1 MRSKQ
6 IICPRIG
13 SGTNHLAPA
22 RRPYGYALAWRA
34 LATLLLMVA
43 LPAPA
48 TWAQQSRVYT
58 VEKLSIEASAADAVV
73 AKKKAIAEAERRAMN
88 IVLWRI
94 TPFSAY
100 ERLPKPKASLIED
113 LLEGFSVRREANS
126 GTQYLATLDF
136 TFQPDAVRQ
145 FLQGYGIP
153 YTDTQAPAISVLP
166 ILMRDGKLV
175 KSGSDAWRKA
185 WSGLDLDHTL
195 TPVRLLA
202 LESAVT
208 DQQAQA
214 IFSGDVEAFEA
225 LSNLYGEDT
234 MVVAVASADGEDGK
248 LKTRLYGTDR
258 AGPIDLARFDRI
270 GAGDV
275 NGAAKRSAAIA
286 LRILEGRWKLSKS
299 PLGGVSDDE
308 QQVNFA
314 VTAEFAGLSQWQ
326 KMRSRLT
333 RVPGVQ
339 SLDIVSL
346 SARSANVTMEFPG
359 GAERLSQQLRRHN
372 LNLQNESGAWILRS
386 N

>member
-1 MRSKQ
+1 MHTKLTL
-6 IICPRIG
+6 CPRFMG
-13 SGTNHLAPA
+13 VAQNAAPA
-22 RRPYGYALAWRA
+22 KRPCRRAGTWQVLAA
-34 LATLLLMVA
+34 LLLLAA
-43 LPAPA
+43 LPMPTA
-48 TWAQQSRVYT
+48 WAQQSRVYT
-58 VEKLSIEASAADAVV
+58 VDKLSIEASAADAVA

-113 LLEGFSVRREANS
+113 LLEGFSVRREAYS

-145 FLQGYGIP
+145 FLQGYAIP
-153 YTDTQAPAISVLP
+153 YTETQAPPISVLP
-166 ILMRDGKLV
+166 ILLRDGKLV

-185 WSGLDLDHTL
+185 WSGLDLDHAL
-195 TPVRLLA
+195 TPVRLLP
-202 LESAVT
+202 LDSAVT
-208 DQQAQA
+208 DQRAQA
-214 IFSGDVEAFEA
+214 IASGDEKAFET
-225 LSNLYGEDT
+225 LSNLYGEDV
-234 MVVAVASADGEDGK
+234 MVVAVASPDGEEGK
-248 LKTRLYGTDR
+248 LKTRLYGTDG

-270 GAGDV
+270 GPGDL

-299 PLGGVSDDE
+299 PLGGVSDDV
-308 QQVNFA
+308 QHVNFA
-314 VTAEFAGLSQWQ
+314 VTAEFGGLPQWQ

-359 GAERLSQQLRRHN
+359 GAERLSQQLRRHD

>member
-1 MRSKQ
+1 MHTKLTL
-6 IICPRIG
+6 CPRFVG
-13 SGTNHLAPA
+13 GAQNSAPA
-22 RRPYGYALAWRA
+22 KIPCGHAGTWHVLVA
-34 LATLLLMVA
+34 LLLLAA
-43 LPAPA
+43 LPMPA
-48 TWAQQSRVYT
+48 AWAQQSRVYT
-58 VEKLSIEASAADAVV
+58 VEKLSIEASAADAVA

-113 LLEGFSVRREANS
+113 MLEGFSVRREASS

-145 FLQGYGIP
+145 FLQGYAIP
-153 YTDTQAPAISVLP
+153 YTETQAPPISLLP
-166 ILMRDGKLV
+166 ILLRDGKLV

-195 TPVRLLA
+195 TPVRLLP

-208 DQQAQA
+208 DQRAQA
-214 IFSGDVEAFEA
+214 ILSGDEKAFEA
-225 LSNLYGEDT
+225 LSNLYREDV
-234 MVVAVASADGEDGK
+234 MVVAVASADGKQGK
-248 LKTRLYGTDR
+248 LQTRLYGTDG
-258 AGPIDLARFDRI
+258 AGPIDLTRFDRI
-270 GAGDV
+270 GPGDL
-275 NGAAKRSAAIA
+275 NGAAKRSATIA

-308 QQVNFA
+308 QHVNFA

-339 SLDIVSL
+339 SLNIVSL

-359 GAERLSQQLRRHN
+359 GAERLSQQLRRRD